1 MIQQVEFDSK
11 RAVIESA
18 ARSEHHLYSRC
29 NGRLDT
35 FKIVDK
41 FPNGYIVW
49 NIGRANFPFIG
60 YVPLAKPDPEL
71 PYHICTDSL
80 RAIKCDSE
88 ETAHNILRQEGRYEV
103 NKEKFLK
110 LLTSD
115 NELKSMG
122 GKQATLNEPHL
133 GYRNIILIKYWP
145 TMYKWE
151 VEICGS
157 GKHIWVYEDEFEID

>member
-1 MIQQVEFDSK
+1 MTTAESFAALKAVETEKNPFMLT
-11 RAVIESA
+11 AE
-18 ARSEHHLYSRC
+18 EWH
-29 NGRLDT
+29 T
-35 FKIVDK
+35 FTEEQKK
-41 FPNGYIVW
+41 
-49 NIGRANFPFIG
+49 
-60 YVPLAKPDPEL
+60 VPLAKPDPEL

-88 ETAHNILRQEGRYEV
+88 ETALNILRQEGRYEV